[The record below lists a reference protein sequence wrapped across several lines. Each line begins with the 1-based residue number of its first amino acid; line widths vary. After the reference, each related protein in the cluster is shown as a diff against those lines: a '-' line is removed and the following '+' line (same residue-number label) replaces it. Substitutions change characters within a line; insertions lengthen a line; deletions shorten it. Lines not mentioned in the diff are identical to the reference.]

1 MAANIERSL
10 TSLIRADEV
19 VPRSSGSIARRV
31 PIKGNEEGGKTANAS
46 EMRLL

>member
-1 MAANIERSL
+1 MVANIVQSF

-19 VPRSSGSIARRV
+19 VPRSSGSIARRD

-46 EMRLL
+46 EMRRL